1 MRAFHGGWRVLAGAG
16 LLTTIAVTGC
26 TGGSTSNPGA
36 VGVGQPT
43 SQPATTAVGT
53 APAGQSSAPT
63 PSASPT
69 ASAGIENLL
78 VSSALRSQLTTAYV
92 AFRHLSASD
101 VSGTRPNSVHYAYDQ
116 ATNTYWAMADF
127 MPAQTAPMNVA
138 VNFQDGAST
147 GLFTKIGSGPWQVR
161 QGGMPAVCGESQFFP
176 KSVLAA
182 WAISTT
188 RPPGLNC

>member
-1 MRAFHGGWRVLAGAG
+1 MPAFPGSWRVLVGAG
-16 LLTTIAVTGC
+16 LLATIAVTGC
-26 TGGSTSNPGA
+26 TAGSTSSPGA
-36 VGVGQPT
+36 VGDGQPT

-53 APAGQSSAPT
+53 PPAGQPSAPT

-69 ASAGIENLL
+69 ESAGIENLL

-92 AFRHLSASD
+92 AFRQISVSD
-101 VSGTRPNSVHYAYDQ
+101 VSGTRPDSVYYAYDQ

-127 MPAQTAPMNVA
+127 MPAQTAPQNVL
-138 VNFQDGAST
+138 VNFQDGGST

-161 QGGMPAVCGESQFFP
+161 QGGIPAVCVETQFFP
-176 KSVLAA
+176 KPVLAA
-182 WAISTT
+182 WAISTN

>member
-1 MRAFHGGWRVLAGAG
+1 MRAFHGGWRVLAGAV

-26 TGGSTSNPGA
+26 TAGSTSNPGA

-43 SQPATTAVGT
+43 SQPATTVVGT
-53 APAGQSSAPT
+53 APAGQS
-63 PSASPT
+63 SPT
-69 ASAGIENLL
+69 ASAGIENLM

-147 GLFTKIGSGPWQVR
+147 GLFTKIGSAPWQGR
-161 QGGMPAVCGESQFFP
+161 QGGIPAFCAESQFFP
-176 KSVLAA
+176 KPVLAA

>member
-1 MRAFHGGWRVLAGAG
+1 VRDFACNVLIA
-16 LLTTIAVTGC
+16 TIAATGC
-26 TGGSTSNPGA
+26 TAGSTSSPGA
-36 VGVGQPT
+36 VGDGQPT

-53 APAGQSSAPT
+53 PPAGQSSAPT

-69 ASAGIENLL
+69 ESAGIENLL

-92 AFRHLSASD
+92 AFRQISVSD
-101 VSGTRPNSVHYAYDQ
+101 VSGTRPDSVYYAYDQ

-127 MPAQTAPMNVA
+127 MPAQTAPQNVQ
-138 VNFQDGAST
+138 VSFQDGGST
-147 GLFTKIGSGPWQVR
+147 GLFTKIGPGPWRVR
-161 QGGMPAVCGESQFFP
+161 RGGIPAVCVVSEFFP

-182 WAISTT
+182 WAISTN